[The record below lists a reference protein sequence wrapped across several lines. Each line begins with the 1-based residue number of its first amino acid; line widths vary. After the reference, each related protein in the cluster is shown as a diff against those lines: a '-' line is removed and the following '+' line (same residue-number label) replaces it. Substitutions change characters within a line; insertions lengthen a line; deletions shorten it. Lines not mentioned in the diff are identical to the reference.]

1 MFITKSS
8 QSIKIQSE
16 VSCPSTPRTKILFLL
31 RSSTTLSERAFACL
45 DEVADAMIISSAN
58 EEISVQP
65 LRGIIF
71 DRNGEILVN
80 NLPTFDLITK
90 PYFIDNPNDFLLK
103 LSSFIRIDREDK
115 ELFLT
120 QFKRAKALNKEL
132 TLKQSISEEE
142 RARFLVRSHMFENT
156 YVGKRYLRNYLYP
169 EIFSHSIG
177 YVGRPNE
184 EETDMLY
191 ALQNLNKKINYTYT
205 NQLIIGKTGLEFIY
219 EDSLK
224 GEFGNN
230 LREVDAQGKTIDE
243 KISSDPEI
251 GKDLYTS
258 LDLKSH
264 QAAHKAFSNRK
275 GAVVAVD
282 IKDGSIVTL
291 FSSPTFSTNQLANG
305 ILKKDFDQLLSS
317 NEKPFFNRALK
328 GRYPPASAIKP
339 AIAIYGIEE
348 GLIDWN
354 FSIFD
359 EGFFTLPEDGRIY
372 RDWKEGG
379 HGNTN
384 LFKAITQ
391 SSNTYFFDLAYRS
404 DINQLNKHLLSL
416 GFGQKA
422 CIDCFEEDKVFVP
435 EPNWK
440 MNKHNFGWFKGDTV
454 NMGVGQGYL
463 VSTPI
468 QLAKY
473 AYIIANKG
481 KYNDLSL
488 KKNLVKDKKSINFSK
503 FSNDDWYKLH
513 ESMINVVEGNT
524 GTARRLKEKKSYIV
538 AAKTGTAEL
547 VSGDNREQY
556 METRLDN
563 SLRDHALIIAFGPMP
578 NPRYAVSVVV
588 ENGESGG
595 SVAGPVAISVLN
607 ALIQE

>member
-1 MFITKSS
+1 MDINETLREKSS
-8 QSIKIQSE
+8 FNKRLIFLYLIFGIMGVVFYYQIFNLQISNYSE
-16 VSCPSTPRTKILFLL
+16 YEIAAKNNKNI
-31 RSSTTLSERAFACL
+31 
-45 DEVADAMIISSAN
+45 
-58 EEISVQP
+58 EISVQP

-80 NLPTFDLITK
+80 NIPTFDLITK
-90 PYFIDNPNDFLLK
+90 PYFIDNPNDFLLA
-103 LSSFIRIDREDK
+103 LSSFLKITNEEK
-115 ELFLT
+115 ENFLEE
-120 QFKRAKALNKEL
+120 FDNAKALNKEL
-132 TLKQSISEEE
+132 TLMRSITDEEK
-142 RARFLVRSHMFENT
+142 AKFLVRSHSLKNA

-184 EETDMLY
+184 DELDKIYGSL
-191 ALQNLNKKINYTYT
+191 NLNNKINFSYT
-205 NQLIIGKTGLEFIY
+205 NQLLVGKTGLEVIY

-224 GEFGNN
+224 GEFGTNI
-230 LREVDAQGKTIDE
+230 REVDARGRTIDE
-243 KISSDPEI
+243 AISASPKT
-251 GKDLYTS
+251 GNNLYTS

-264 QAAHKAFSNRK
+264 QAANKALNGRK
-275 GAVVAVD
+275 GAIVAID

-291 FSSPTFSTNQLANG
+291 FSSPTFSANQLANG
-305 ILKKDFDQLLSS
+305 ILKRDFDQLLSS

-328 GRYPPASAIKP
+328 GRYPPASSIKP

-348 GLIDWN
+348 ELIDWD
-354 FSIFD
+354 FSLFD

-404 DINQLNKHLLSL
+404 DINKLNAHLVSL
-416 GFGQKA
+416 GFGDKA
-422 CIDCFEEDKVFVP
+422 CIDCFEEDRVFVP
-435 EPNWK
+435 NPSWK

-481 KYNDLSL
+481 KYSDLSL
-488 KKNLVKDKKSINFSK
+488 KKDLVKNEMNIQFNT

-513 ESMINVVEGNT
+513 ESMVNVIEGDT
-524 GTARRLKEKKSYIV
+524 GTARRLKETKSYVV

-547 VSGDNREQY
+547 VSADSKDQY
-556 METRLDN
+556 VETRLDD
-563 SLRDHALIIAFGPMP
+563 SLRDHALIIAFGPIP
-578 NPRYAVSVVV
+578 NPRYAISVVV

-607 ALIQE
+607 SLIQE

>member
-1 MFITKSS
+1 MIEINETYKE
-8 QSIKIQSE
+8 KISFNKRLIFLYVVFGILGIVFYYQIFNLQISNYSE
-16 VSCPSTPRTKILFLL
+16 YEIAAKNNK
-31 RSSTTLSERAFACL
+31 
-45 DEVADAMIISSAN
+45 N

-65 LRGIIF
+65 LRGIIY

-80 NLPTFDLITK
+80 NIPSFDLITK
-90 PYFIDNPNDFLLK
+90 PIFIDDSNDFLLK
-103 LSSFIRIDREDK
+103 LSSFLEIDEDEK
-115 ELFLT
+115 KVFLS
-120 QFKRAKALNKEL
+120 QFEKAKALNKEL
-132 TLKQSISEEE
+132 TLMQSISDED
-142 RARFLVRSHMFENT
+142 RAKFLVRSHMFENA

-184 EETDMLY
+184 DELDDIYELKG
-191 ALQNLNKKINYTYT
+191 LNQKINFTYT
-205 NQLIIGKTGLEFIY
+205 NQLIVGKTGLEFTY
-219 EDSLK
+219 EDILT
-224 GEFGNN
+224 GEFGKN
-230 LREVDAQGKTIDE
+230 LREVDARGRTLGE
-243 KISSDPEI
+243 EISTESKA
-251 GKDLYTS
+251 GNNLYTS
-258 LDLKSH
+258 LDLQSH
-264 QAAHKAFSNRK
+264 QAAHKALNNRK
-275 GAVVAVD
+275 GAVVAID

-291 FSSPTFSTNQLANG
+291 FSSPTFSTNQLVNG
-305 ILKKDFDQLLSS
+305 ILQKDLDKLLFSQ
-317 NEKPFFNRALK
+317 EKPFFNRALK
-328 GRYPPASAIKP
+328 GRYPPASSIKP
-339 AIAIYGIEE
+339 AIAMFGIDQ

-379 HGNTN
+379 HGDTN

-404 DINQLNKHLLSL
+404 DINQLNKHLLSI
-416 GFGQKA
+416 GFGDKT

-435 EPNWK
+435 EPSWK

-481 KYNDLSL
+481 NFYDLSL
-488 KKNLVKDKKSINFSK
+488 KKDLVKNEKKIEFNK
-503 FSNDDWYKLH
+503 FSNDDWFKLH
-513 ESMINVVEGNT
+513 ESMVNVIEGNT
-524 GTARRLKEKKSYIV
+524 GTARSLREKKDYIV

-556 METRLDN
+556 SETRLDD

-607 ALIQE
+607 SLIQE

>member
-1 MFITKSS
+1 MIEINETYKEKTSFNKRLIFLYVVFGILGIVFYYQIFNLQISNY
-8 QSIKIQSE
+8 SE
-16 VSCPSTPRTKILFLL
+16 YEIAAKNNK
-31 RSSTTLSERAFACL
+31 
-45 DEVADAMIISSAN
+45 N

-65 LRGIIF
+65 LRGIIY

-80 NLPTFDLITK
+80 NIPSFDLITK
-90 PYFIDNPNDFLLK
+90 PIFIDDSNDFLLK
-103 LSSFIRIDREDK
+103 LSSFLEIDEDEK
-115 ELFLT
+115 KVFLS
-120 QFKRAKALNKEL
+120 QFEKAKALNKEL
-132 TLKQSISEEE
+132 TLMQSISDED
-142 RARFLVRSHMFENT
+142 RAKFLVRSHMFENA

-177 YVGRPNE
+177 YIGRPNE
-184 EETDMLY
+184 DELDNMYELKG
-191 ALQNLNKKINYTYT
+191 LNQKINFTYT
-205 NQLIIGKTGLEFIY
+205 NQLIVGKTGLEFTY
-219 EDSLK
+219 EDILT
-224 GEFGNN
+224 GEFGKN
-230 LREVDAQGKTIDE
+230 LREVDARGRTLGE
-243 KISSDPEI
+243 EISIESKA
-251 GKDLYTS
+251 GNNLYTS
-258 LDLKSH
+258 LDLQSH
-264 QAAHKAFSNRK
+264 QAAHKAFNNRK
-275 GAVVAVD
+275 GAVVAID

-291 FSSPTFSTNQLANG
+291 FSSPTFSTNQLVNG
-305 ILKKDFDQLLSS
+305 ILQKDLDKLLFSQ
-317 NEKPFFNRALK
+317 EKPFFNRALK
-328 GRYPPASAIKP
+328 GRYPPASSIKP
-339 AIAIYGIEE
+339 AIAMFGIDQ

-379 HGNTN
+379 HGDTN

-404 DINQLNKHLLSL
+404 DINQLNKHLLSI
-416 GFGQKA
+416 GFGDKT

-435 EPNWK
+435 EPSWK

-481 KYNDLSL
+481 NFYDLSL
-488 KKNLVKDKKSINFSK
+488 KKDLVKNEKKIEFNK
-503 FSNDDWYKLH
+503 FSNDDWFKLH
-513 ESMINVVEGNT
+513 ESMVNVIEGNT
-524 GTARRLKEKKSYIV
+524 GTARSLREKKDYIV

-556 METRLDN
+556 SETRLDD

-607 ALIQE
+607 SLIQE

>member
-1 MFITKSS
+1 MDINETLREKSS
-8 QSIKIQSE
+8 FNKRFIFLYLIFGIMGVVFYYQIFNLQISNYSE
-16 VSCPSTPRTKILFLL
+16 YEIAAKNNKNI
-31 RSSTTLSERAFACL
+31 
-45 DEVADAMIISSAN
+45 
-58 EEISVQP
+58 EISVQP

-80 NLPTFDLITK
+80 NIPTFDLITK
-90 PYFIDNPNDFLLK
+90 PYFIDNPDDFLLA
-103 LSSFIRIDREDK
+103 LSSFLKITNEEK
-115 ELFLT
+115 KNFLEE
-120 QFKRAKALNKEL
+120 FDNAKALNKEL
-132 TLKQSISEEE
+132 TLMRSITDEEK
-142 RARFLVRSHMFENT
+142 AKFLVRSHSFKNA

-184 EETDMLY
+184 DELDKIYGSL
-191 ALQNLNKKINYTYT
+191 NLNNKINFSYT
-205 NQLIIGKTGLEFIY
+205 NQLLVGKTGLEVIY
-219 EDSLK
+219 EDTLK
-224 GEFGNN
+224 GEFGVNI
-230 LREVDAQGKTIDE
+230 REVDARGRTIDE
-243 KISSDPEI
+243 AISASPKT
-251 GKDLYTS
+251 GNNLYTS

-264 QAAHKAFSNRK
+264 QAANKALNGRK
-275 GAVVAVD
+275 GAIVAID

-291 FSSPTFSTNQLANG
+291 FSSPTFSANQLANG
-305 ILKKDFDQLLSS
+305 ILKRDFDQLLSS

-328 GRYPPASAIKP
+328 GRYPPASSIKP

-348 GLIDWN
+348 ELIDWD
-354 FSIFD
+354 FSLFD

-404 DINQLNKHLLSL
+404 DINKLNAHLLSL
-416 GFGQKA
+416 GFGEKA
-422 CIDCFEEDKVFVP
+422 CIDCFEEDRVFVP
-435 EPNWK
+435 NPSWK

-481 KYNDLSL
+481 KYSDLSL
-488 KKNLVKDKKSINFSK
+488 KKDLVKNEMNIQFNK

-513 ESMINVVEGNT
+513 ESMVNVIEGNT
-524 GTARRLKEKKSYIV
+524 GTARRLKETKSYVV

-547 VSGDNREQY
+547 VSADSKDQY
-556 METRLDN
+556 VETRLDD
-563 SLRDHALIIAFGPMP
+563 SLRDHALIIAFGPIP

-607 ALIQE
+607 SLIQE

>member
-1 MFITKSS
+1 MDINETLREKSS
-8 QSIKIQSE
+8 FNKRFIFLYLIFGIMGVVFYYQIFNLQISNYSE
-16 VSCPSTPRTKILFLL
+16 YEIAAKNNKNI
-31 RSSTTLSERAFACL
+31 
-45 DEVADAMIISSAN
+45 
-58 EEISVQP
+58 EISVQP

-80 NLPTFDLITK
+80 NIPTFDLITK
-90 PYFIDNPNDFLLK
+90 PYFIDNPDDFLLA
-103 LSSFIRIDREDK
+103 LSSFLKITNEEK
-115 ELFLT
+115 KNFLEE
-120 QFKRAKALNKEL
+120 FDNAKALNKEL
-132 TLKQSISEEE
+132 TLMRSITDEEK
-142 RARFLVRSHMFENT
+142 AKFLVRSHSFKNA

-184 EETDMLY
+184 DELDKIYGSL
-191 ALQNLNKKINYTYT
+191 NLNNKINFSYT
-205 NQLIIGKTGLEFIY
+205 NQLLVGKTGLEVIY
-219 EDSLK
+219 EDTLK
-224 GEFGNN
+224 GEFGTNI
-230 LREVDAQGKTIDE
+230 REVDARGRTIDE
-243 KISSDPEI
+243 AISASPKT
-251 GKDLYTS
+251 GNNLYTS

-264 QAAHKAFSNRK
+264 QAANKALNGRK
-275 GAVVAVD
+275 GAIVAID

-291 FSSPTFSTNQLANG
+291 FSSPTFSANQLANG
-305 ILKKDFDQLLSS
+305 ILKRDFDQLLSS

-328 GRYPPASAIKP
+328 GRYPPASSIKP

-348 GLIDWN
+348 ELIDWD
-354 FSIFD
+354 FSLFD

-404 DINQLNKHLLSL
+404 DINKLNAHLVSL
-416 GFGQKA
+416 GFGDKA
-422 CIDCFEEDKVFVP
+422 CIDCFEEDRVFVP
-435 EPNWK
+435 NPSWK

-481 KYNDLSL
+481 KYSDLSL
-488 KKNLVKDKKSINFSK
+488 KKDLVKNEMNIQFNK

-513 ESMINVVEGNT
+513 ESMVNVIEGNT
-524 GTARRLKEKKSYIV
+524 GTARRLKETKSYVV

-547 VSGDNREQY
+547 VSADSKDQY
-556 METRLDN
+556 VETRQDD

-607 ALIQE
+607 SLIQE

>member
-1 MFITKSS
+1 MDINETLREKSS
-8 QSIKIQSE
+8 FNKRFIFLYLIFGIMGVVFYYQIFNLQISNYSE
-16 VSCPSTPRTKILFLL
+16 YEIAAKNNKNI
-31 RSSTTLSERAFACL
+31 
-45 DEVADAMIISSAN
+45 
-58 EEISVQP
+58 EISVQP

-80 NLPTFDLITK
+80 NIPTFDLITK
-90 PYFIDNPNDFLLK
+90 PYFIDNPDDFLLA
-103 LSSFIRIDREDK
+103 LSSFLKITNEEK
-115 ELFLT
+115 KNFLEE
-120 QFKRAKALNKEL
+120 FDNAKALNKEL
-132 TLKQSISEEE
+132 TLMRSITDEEK
-142 RARFLVRSHMFENT
+142 AKFLVRSHSFKNA

-184 EETDMLY
+184 DELDKIYGSL
-191 ALQNLNKKINYTYT
+191 NLNNKINFSYT
-205 NQLIIGKTGLEFIY
+205 NQLLVGKTGLEVIY
-219 EDSLK
+219 EDTLK
-224 GEFGNN
+224 GEFGTII
-230 LREVDAQGKTIDE
+230 REVDARGRTIDE
-243 KISSDPEI
+243 AISASPKT
-251 GKDLYTS
+251 GNNLYTS

-264 QAAHKAFSNRK
+264 QAANKALNGRK
-275 GAVVAVD
+275 GAIVAID

-291 FSSPTFSTNQLANG
+291 FSSPTFSANQLANG
-305 ILKKDFDQLLSS
+305 ILKRDFDQLLSS

-328 GRYPPASAIKP
+328 GRYPPASSIKP

-348 GLIDWN
+348 ELIDWD
-354 FSIFD
+354 FSLFD

-404 DINQLNKHLLSL
+404 DINKLNAHLLSL
-416 GFGQKA
+416 GFGEKA
-422 CIDCFEEDKVFVP
+422 CIDCFEEDRVFVP
-435 EPNWK
+435 NPSWK

-481 KYNDLSL
+481 KYSDLSL
-488 KKNLVKDKKSINFSK
+488 KKDLVKNEMNIQFNK

-513 ESMINVVEGNT
+513 ESMVNVIEGNT
-524 GTARRLKEKKSYIV
+524 GTARRLKEKKSYVV

-547 VSGDNREQY
+547 VSADSKDQY
-556 METRLDN
+556 VETRLDD
-563 SLRDHALIIAFGPMP
+563 SLRDHALIIAFGPIP

-607 ALIQE
+607 SLIQE

>member
-1 MFITKSS
+1 MIEINETYKEKTSFNKRLIFLYVVFGILGIVFYYQIFNLQISNY
-8 QSIKIQSE
+8 SE
-16 VSCPSTPRTKILFLL
+16 YEIAAKNNK
-31 RSSTTLSERAFACL
+31 
-45 DEVADAMIISSAN
+45 N

-65 LRGIIF
+65 LRGIIY

-80 NLPTFDLITK
+80 NIPSFDLITK
-90 PYFIDNPNDFLLK
+90 PIFIDDSNDFLLK
-103 LSSFIRIDREDK
+103 LSSFLEIDEDEK
-115 ELFLT
+115 KVFLS
-120 QFKRAKALNKEL
+120 QFEKAKALNKEL
-132 TLKQSISEEE
+132 TLMQSISDED
-142 RARFLVRSHMFENT
+142 RAKFLVRSHMFENA

-184 EETDMLY
+184 DELDDIYELKG
-191 ALQNLNKKINYTYT
+191 LNQKINFTYT
-205 NQLIIGKTGLEFIY
+205 NQLIVGKTGLEFTY
-219 EDSLK
+219 EDILT
-224 GEFGNN
+224 GEFGKN
-230 LREVDAQGKTIDE
+230 LREVDARGRTLGE
-243 KISSDPEI
+243 EISIESKA
-251 GKDLYTS
+251 GNNLYTS
-258 LDLKSH
+258 LDLQSH
-264 QAAHKAFSNRK
+264 QAAHKALNNRK
-275 GAVVAVD
+275 GAVVAID

-291 FSSPTFSTNQLANG
+291 FSSPTFSTNQLVNG
-305 ILKKDFDQLLSS
+305 ILQKDLDKLLFSQ
-317 NEKPFFNRALK
+317 EKPFFNRALK
-328 GRYPPASAIKP
+328 GRYPPASSIKP
-339 AIAIYGIEE
+339 AIAMFGIDQ

-379 HGNTN
+379 HGDTN

-404 DINQLNKHLLSL
+404 DINQLNKHLLSI
-416 GFGQKA
+416 GFGDKT

-435 EPNWK
+435 EPSWK

-481 KYNDLSL
+481 NFYDLSL
-488 KKNLVKDKKSINFSK
+488 KKDLVKNEKKIEFNK
-503 FSNDDWYKLH
+503 FSNDDWFKLH
-513 ESMINVVEGNT
+513 ESMVNVIEGNT
-524 GTARRLKEKKSYIV
+524 GTARSLREKKDYIV

-556 METRLDN
+556 SETRLDD

-595 SVAGPVAISVLN
+595 SVAGPVAISELN
-607 ALIQE
+607 SLIQE

>member
-1 MFITKSS
+1 MDINETLREKSS
-8 QSIKIQSE
+8 FNKRFIFLYLIFGIMGVVFYYQIFNLQISNYSE
-16 VSCPSTPRTKILFLL
+16 YEIAAKNNKNI
-31 RSSTTLSERAFACL
+31 
-45 DEVADAMIISSAN
+45 
-58 EEISVQP
+58 EISVQP

-80 NLPTFDLITK
+80 NIPTFDLITK
-90 PYFIDNPNDFLLK
+90 PYFIDNPDDFLLA
-103 LSSFIRIDREDK
+103 LSSFLKITNEEK
-115 ELFLT
+115 KNFLEE
-120 QFKRAKALNKEL
+120 FDNAKALNKEL
-132 TLKQSISEEE
+132 TLMRSITDEEK
-142 RARFLVRSHMFENT
+142 AKFLVRSHSFKNA

-184 EETDMLY
+184 DELDKIYGSL
-191 ALQNLNKKINYTYT
+191 NLNNKINFSYT
-205 NQLIIGKTGLEFIY
+205 NQLLVGKTGLEVIY
-219 EDSLK
+219 EDTLK
-224 GEFGNN
+224 GEFGTNI
-230 LREVDAQGKTIDE
+230 REVDARGRTIDE
-243 KISSDPEI
+243 AISASPKT
-251 GKDLYTS
+251 GNNLYTS

-264 QAAHKAFSNRK
+264 QAANKALNGRK
-275 GAVVAVD
+275 GAIVAID

-291 FSSPTFSTNQLANG
+291 FSSPTFSANQLANG
-305 ILKKDFDQLLSS
+305 ILKRDFDQLLSS

-328 GRYPPASAIKP
+328 GRYPPASSIKP

-348 GLIDWN
+348 ELIDWD
-354 FSIFD
+354 FSLFD

-404 DINQLNKHLLSL
+404 DINKLNAHLVSL
-416 GFGQKA
+416 GFGEKA
-422 CIDCFEEDKVFVP
+422 CIDCFEEDRVFVP
-435 EPNWK
+435 NPSWK

-481 KYNDLSL
+481 KYSDLSL
-488 KKNLVKDKKSINFSK
+488 KKDLVKNEMNIQFNT

-513 ESMINVVEGNT
+513 ESMVNVIEGNT
-524 GTARRLKEKKSYIV
+524 GTARRLKEKKSYVV

-547 VSGDNREQY
+547 VSADSKDQY
-556 METRLDN
+556 VETRLDD

-607 ALIQE
+607 SLIQE

>member
-1 MFITKSS
+1 MGVVFYYQIFNLQISNY
-8 QSIKIQSE
+8 SE
-16 VSCPSTPRTKILFLL
+16 YEIAAKNNKNI
-31 RSSTTLSERAFACL
+31 
-45 DEVADAMIISSAN
+45 
-58 EEISVQP
+58 EISVQP

-80 NLPTFDLITK
+80 NIPTFDLITK
-90 PYFIDNPNDFLLK
+90 PYFIDNPDDFLLA
-103 LSSFIRIDREDK
+103 LSSFLKITNEEK
-115 ELFLT
+115 KNFLEE
-120 QFKRAKALNKEL
+120 FDNAKALNKEL
-132 TLKQSISEEE
+132 TLMRSITDEEK
-142 RARFLVRSHMFENT
+142 AKFLVRSHSFKNA

-184 EETDMLY
+184 DELDKIYGSL
-191 ALQNLNKKINYTYT
+191 NLNNKINFSYT
-205 NQLIIGKTGLEFIY
+205 NQLLVGKTGLEVIY
-219 EDSLK
+219 EDTLK
-224 GEFGNN
+224 GEFGTNI
-230 LREVDAQGKTIDE
+230 REVDARGRTIDE
-243 KISSDPEI
+243 AISAPPKT
-251 GKDLYTS
+251 GNNLYTS

-264 QAAHKAFSNRK
+264 QAANKALNGRK
-275 GAVVAVD
+275 GAIVAID

-291 FSSPTFSTNQLANG
+291 FSSPTFSANQLANG
-305 ILKKDFDQLLSS
+305 ILKRDFDQLLSS

-328 GRYPPASAIKP
+328 GRYPPASSIKP

-348 GLIDWN
+348 ELIDWD
-354 FSIFD
+354 FSLFD

-404 DINQLNKHLLSL
+404 DINKLNAHLVSL
-416 GFGQKA
+416 GFGDKA
-422 CIDCFEEDKVFVP
+422 CIDCFEEDRVFVP
-435 EPNWK
+435 NPSWK

-481 KYNDLSL
+481 KYSDLSL
-488 KKNLVKDKKSINFSK
+488 KKDLVKNEMNIQFNT

-513 ESMINVVEGNT
+513 ESMVNVIEGNT
-524 GTARRLKEKKSYIV
+524 GTARRLKETKSYVV

-547 VSGDNREQY
+547 VSADSKDQY
-556 METRLDN
+556 VETRLDD
-563 SLRDHALIIAFGPMP
+563 SLRDHALIIAFGPIP
-578 NPRYAVSVVV
+578 NPRYAISVVV

-607 ALIQE
+607 SLIQE

>member
-1 MFITKSS
+1 MIEINETYKE
-8 QSIKIQSE
+8 KISFNKRLIFLYVVFGILGIVFYYQIFNLQISNYSE
-16 VSCPSTPRTKILFLL
+16 YEIAAKNNK
-31 RSSTTLSERAFACL
+31 
-45 DEVADAMIISSAN
+45 N

-65 LRGIIF
+65 LRGIIY

-80 NLPTFDLITK
+80 NIPSFDLITK
-90 PYFIDNPNDFLLK
+90 PIFIDDSNDFLLK
-103 LSSFIRIDREDK
+103 LSSFLEIDEDEK
-115 ELFLT
+115 KVFLS
-120 QFKRAKALNKEL
+120 QFEKAKALNKEL
-132 TLKQSISEEE
+132 TLMQSISDED
-142 RARFLVRSHMFENT
+142 RAKFLVRSHMFENA

-184 EETDMLY
+184 DELDDIYELKG
-191 ALQNLNKKINYTYT
+191 LNQKINFTYT
-205 NQLIIGKTGLEFIY
+205 NQLIVGKTGLEFTY
-219 EDSLK
+219 EDILT
-224 GEFGNN
+224 GEFGKN
-230 LREVDAQGKTIDE
+230 LREVDARGRTLGE
-243 KISSDPEI
+243 EISTESKA
-251 GKDLYTS
+251 GNNLYTS
-258 LDLKSH
+258 LDLQSH
-264 QAAHKAFSNRK
+264 QAAHKAFNNRK
-275 GAVVAVD
+275 GAVVAID

-291 FSSPTFSTNQLANG
+291 FSSPTFSTNQLVNG
-305 ILKKDFDQLLSS
+305 ILQKDLDKLLFSQ
-317 NEKPFFNRALK
+317 EKPFFNRALK
-328 GRYPPASAIKP
+328 GRYPPASSIKP
-339 AIAIYGIEE
+339 AIAMFGIDQ

-379 HGNTN
+379 HGDTN

-404 DINQLNKHLLSL
+404 DINQLNKYLLSI
-416 GFGQKA
+416 GFGDKT
-422 CIDCFEEDKVFVP
+422 CVDCFEEDKVFVP
-435 EPNWK
+435 EPLWK

-481 KYNDLSL
+481 NFYDLSL
-488 KKNLVKDKKSINFSK
+488 KKDLVKNEKSIEFNK
-503 FSNDDWYKLH
+503 FSNDDWFKLH
-513 ESMINVVEGNT
+513 ESMVNVIEGNT
-524 GTARRLKEKKSYIV
+524 GTARSLREKKDYIV

-556 METRLDN
+556 SETRLDD

-607 ALIQE
+607 SLIQE

>member
-1 MFITKSS
+1 MIEINETYKEKTSFNKRLIFLYVVFGILGIVFYYQIFNLQISNY
-8 QSIKIQSE
+8 SE
-16 VSCPSTPRTKILFLL
+16 YEIAAKNNK
-31 RSSTTLSERAFACL
+31 
-45 DEVADAMIISSAN
+45 N

-65 LRGIIF
+65 LRGIIY

-80 NLPTFDLITK
+80 NIPSFDLITK
-90 PYFIDNPNDFLLK
+90 PIFIDDSNDFLLK
-103 LSSFIRIDREDK
+103 LSSFLEIDEDEK
-115 ELFLT
+115 KVFLS
-120 QFKRAKALNKEL
+120 QFEKAKALNKEL
-132 TLKQSISEEE
+132 TLMQSISDED
-142 RARFLVRSHMFENT
+142 RAKFLVRSHMFENA

-184 EETDMLY
+184 DELDDIYELKG
-191 ALQNLNKKINYTYT
+191 LNQKINFTYT
-205 NQLIIGKTGLEFIY
+205 NQLIVGKTGLEFTY
-219 EDSLK
+219 EDILT
-224 GEFGNN
+224 GEFGKN
-230 LREVDAQGKTIDE
+230 LSEVDARGRTLGE
-243 KISSDPEI
+243 EISVESKA
-251 GKDLYTS
+251 GNNLYTS
-258 LDLKSH
+258 LDLQSH
-264 QAAHKAFSNRK
+264 QAAHKALNNRK
-275 GAVVAVD
+275 GAVVAID

-291 FSSPTFSTNQLANG
+291 FSSPTFSTNQLVNG
-305 ILKKDFDQLLSS
+305 ILQKDLDKLLFSQ
-317 NEKPFFNRALK
+317 EKPFFNRALK
-328 GRYPPASAIKP
+328 GRYPPASSIKP
-339 AIAIYGIEE
+339 AIAMFGIDQ

-379 HGNTN
+379 HGDTN

-404 DINQLNKHLLSL
+404 DINQLNKHLLSI
-416 GFGQKA
+416 GFGDKT

-435 EPNWK
+435 EPSWK

-481 KYNDLSL
+481 NFYDLSL
-488 KKNLVKDKKSINFSK
+488 KKDLVKNEKKIEFNK
-503 FSNDDWYKLH
+503 FSNDDWFKLH
-513 ESMINVVEGNT
+513 ESMVNVIEGNT
-524 GTARRLKEKKSYIV
+524 GTARSLREKKDYIV

-556 METRLDN
+556 SETRLDD

-607 ALIQE
+607 SLIQE

>member
-1 MFITKSS
+1 MIEINETYKE
-8 QSIKIQSE
+8 KISFNKRLVFLYIAFGILGIVFYYQIFNLQISNYSE
-16 VSCPSTPRTKILFLL
+16 YDIAAKNNK
-31 RSSTTLSERAFACL
+31 
-45 DEVADAMIISSAN
+45 N

-65 LRGIIF
+65 LRGIIY
-71 DRNGEILVN
+71 DRNGQILVN
-80 NLPTFDLITK
+80 NIPTFDLITK
-90 PYFIDNPNDFLLK
+90 PLFIDDPDDFLLK
-103 LSSFIRIDREDK
+103 LSSFLEISK
-115 ELFLT
+115 EEKKVFLS
-120 QFKRAKALNKEL
+120 QFQRAKVLNKEL
-132 TLKQSISEEE
+132 TLMQSISDED
-142 RARFLVRSHMFENT
+142 RAKFLVRSHLFESA
-156 YVGKRYLRNYLYP
+156 YIGKRHLRNYLYP

-177 YVGRPNE
+177 YVGKPNE
-184 EETDMLY
+184 DELEKIYELES
-191 ALQNLNKKINYTYT
+191 LNQKINYSYT
-205 NQLIIGKTGLEFIY
+205 NQLIVGKTGLEFTYDDI
-219 EDSLK
+219 LM
-224 GEFGNN
+224 GQFGTN
-230 LREVDAQGKTIDE
+230 LREVDARGRTLGEETFLDSKVGNNLFT
-243 KISSDPEI
+243 
-251 GKDLYTS
+251 T

-264 QAAHKAFSNRK
+264 QAAHKALNNRK
-275 GAVVAVD
+275 GAVVAID

-291 FSSPTFSTNQLANG
+291 FSSPTFSTNQLVNG
-305 ILKKDFDQLLSS
+305 ILQKDFDELLLSE
-317 NEKPFFNRALK
+317 EKPFFNRALK
-328 GRYPPASAIKP
+328 GRYPPASSIKP
-339 AIAIYGIEE
+339 AIAMFGIEQ

-379 HGNTN
+379 HGDTN

-416 GFGQKA
+416 GFGDKA

-435 EPNWK
+435 EPSWK

-481 KYNDLSL
+481 RFFDLSL
-488 KKNLVKDKKSINFSK
+488 KKDLVKNENRIEFNE
-503 FSNDDWYKLH
+503 FSNDDWFKLH
-513 ESMINVVEGNT
+513 ESMVNVIEGNT
-524 GTARRLKEKKSYIV
+524 GTARRLRERKNYIV

-556 METRLDN
+556 SETRLDDN
-563 SLRDHALIIAFGPMP
+563 LRDHALIIAFGPMP
-578 NPRYAVSVVV
+578 NPRYAISVVV

-607 ALIQE
+607 SLIQE

>member
-1 MFITKSS
+1 MIEINETYKEKTSFNKRLIFLYVVFGILGIVFYYQIFNLQISNY
-8 QSIKIQSE
+8 SE
-16 VSCPSTPRTKILFLL
+16 YEIAAKNNK
-31 RSSTTLSERAFACL
+31 
-45 DEVADAMIISSAN
+45 N

-65 LRGIIF
+65 LRGIIY

-80 NLPTFDLITK
+80 NIPSFDLITK
-90 PYFIDNPNDFLLK
+90 PIFIDDSNDFLIK
-103 LSSFIRIDREDK
+103 LSSFLEIDEDEK
-115 ELFLT
+115 KVFLS
-120 QFKRAKALNKEL
+120 QFEKAKALNKEL
-132 TLKQSISEEE
+132 TLMQSISDED
-142 RARFLVRSHMFENT
+142 RAKFLVRSHMFENA

-184 EETDMLY
+184 DELDDIYELKG
-191 ALQNLNKKINYTYT
+191 LNQKINFTYT
-205 NQLIIGKTGLEFIY
+205 NQLIVGKTGLEFTY
-219 EDSLK
+219 EDILT
-224 GEFGNN
+224 GEFGKN
-230 LREVDAQGKTIDE
+230 LREVDARGRTLGE
-243 KISSDPEI
+243 EISAESKA
-251 GKDLYTS
+251 GNNLYTS
-258 LDLKSH
+258 LDLQSH
-264 QAAHKAFSNRK
+264 QAAHKALNNRK
-275 GAVVAVD
+275 GAVVAID

-291 FSSPTFSTNQLANG
+291 FSSPTFSTNQLVNG
-305 ILKKDFDQLLSS
+305 ILQKDLDKLLFSQ
-317 NEKPFFNRALK
+317 EKPFFNRALK
-328 GRYPPASAIKP
+328 GRYPPASSIKP
-339 AIAIYGIEE
+339 AIAMFGIDQ

-379 HGNTN
+379 HGDTN

-404 DINQLNKHLLSL
+404 DINQLNKHLLSI
-416 GFGQKA
+416 GFGDKT

-435 EPNWK
+435 EPSWK

-481 KYNDLSL
+481 NFYDLSL
-488 KKNLVKDKKSINFSK
+488 KKDLVKNEKKIEFNK
-503 FSNDDWYKLH
+503 FSNDDWFKLH
-513 ESMINVVEGNT
+513 ESMVNVIEGNT
-524 GTARRLKEKKSYIV
+524 GTARSLREKKDYIV

-556 METRLDN
+556 SETRLDD

-607 ALIQE
+607 SLIQE

>member
-1 MFITKSS
+1 MTDINETFKEKSS
-8 QSIKIQSE
+8 FNKRLIFLYSAFGILGAIFYSQIFNLQISNFSE
-16 VSCPSTPRTKILFLL
+16 YETAAENNKN
-31 RSSTTLSERAFACL
+31 ER
-45 DEVADAMIISSAN
+45 
-58 EEISVQP
+58 ISVQP

-80 NLPTFDLITK
+80 NIPTFDLITK
-90 PYFIDNPNDFLLK
+90 PHFIDDPSNFLMK
-103 LSSFIRIDREDK
+103 LSSFLNINEEDK
-115 ELFLT
+115 EIFLKH
-120 QFKRAKALNKEL
+120 FDNAKVLNKEL
-132 TLKQSISEEE
+132 TLKQSISDDE
-142 RARFLVRSHMFENT
+142 RAKFLVRSHMFDNA
-156 YVGKRYLRNYLYP
+156 YVGKRYLRNHLHP

-184 EETDMLY
+184 DELDKINDT
-191 ALQNLNKKINYTYT
+191 QSISKKINYAYT
-205 NQLIIGKTGLEFIY
+205 NQLIVGKTGLEFVY
-219 EDSLK
+219 EDVLK

-230 LREVDAQGKTIDE
+230 LREVDARGRTIDE
-243 KISSDPEI
+243 KVSLIPKE
-251 GKDLYTS
+251 GNNLYTS
-258 LDLKSH
+258 LDLESH
-264 QAAHKAFSNRK
+264 QAAHKALNNRK
-275 GAVVAVD
+275 GAVVAID
-282 IKDGSIVTL
+282 IRNGSIVTL
-291 FSSPTFSTNQLANG
+291 FSSPTFPTNRLANG
-305 ILKKDFDQLLSS
+305 ILKKDFDELLLSE
-317 NEKPFFNRALK
+317 EKPFFNRALR
-328 GRYPPASAIKP
+328 GRYPPASSIKP
-339 AIAIYGIEE
+339 AIAIYGLEE
-348 GLIDWN
+348 ELIDWN

-359 EGFFTLPEDGRIY
+359 EGFFTLPEDGRVY

-404 DINQLNKHLLSL
+404 DINRLNKHLSSL
-416 GFGQKA
+416 GFGNKA

-440 MNKHNFGWFKGDTV
+440 MNMHNFGWFKGDTV

-463 VSTPI
+463 LSTPI

-481 KYNDLSL
+481 KYKDLSL
-488 KKNLVKDKKSINFSK
+488 KKDLTKDEKIIEFDK

-556 METRLDN
+556 SETRLDD

-607 ALIQE
+607 SLIRE

>member
-1 MFITKSS
+1 MDINETLREKSS
-8 QSIKIQSE
+8 FNKRFIFLYLIFGIMGVVFYYQIFNLQISNYSE
-16 VSCPSTPRTKILFLL
+16 YEIAAKNNKNI
-31 RSSTTLSERAFACL
+31 
-45 DEVADAMIISSAN
+45 
-58 EEISVQP
+58 EISVQP

-80 NLPTFDLITK
+80 NIPTFDLITK
-90 PYFIDNPNDFLLK
+90 PYFIDNPDDFLLA
-103 LSSFIRIDREDK
+103 LSSFLKITNEEK
-115 ELFLT
+115 KNFLEE
-120 QFKRAKALNKEL
+120 FDNAKALNKEL
-132 TLKQSISEEE
+132 TLMRSITDEEK
-142 RARFLVRSHMFENT
+142 AKFLVRSHSFKNA

-184 EETDMLY
+184 DELDKIYGSL
-191 ALQNLNKKINYTYT
+191 NLNNKINFSYT
-205 NQLIIGKTGLEFIY
+205 NQLLVGKTGLEVIY
-219 EDSLK
+219 EDTLK
-224 GEFGNN
+224 GEFGVNI
-230 LREVDAQGKTIDE
+230 REVDARGRTIDE
-243 KISSDPEI
+243 AISASPKT
-251 GKDLYTS
+251 GNNLYTS

-264 QAAHKAFSNRK
+264 QAANKALNGRK
-275 GAVVAVD
+275 GAIVAID

-291 FSSPTFSTNQLANG
+291 FSSPTFSANQLANG
-305 ILKKDFDQLLSS
+305 ILKRDFDQLLSS

-328 GRYPPASAIKP
+328 GRYPPASSIKP

-348 GLIDWN
+348 ELIDWD
-354 FSIFD
+354 FSLFD

-404 DINQLNKHLLSL
+404 DINKLNAHLLSL
-416 GFGQKA
+416 GFGEKA
-422 CIDCFEEDKVFVP
+422 CIDCFEEDRVFVP
-435 EPNWK
+435 NPSWK

-481 KYNDLSL
+481 KYSDLSL
-488 KKNLVKDKKSINFSK
+488 KKDLVKNEMNIQFNK

-513 ESMINVVEGNT
+513 ESMVNVIEGNT
-524 GTARRLKEKKSYIV
+524 GTARRLKETKSYVV

-547 VSGDNREQY
+547 VSADSKDQY
-556 METRLDN
+556 VETRQDD
-563 SLRDHALIIAFGPMP
+563 SLRDHALIIAFGPIP

-607 ALIQE
+607 SLIQE

>member
-1 MFITKSS
+1 MIEINETYKEKTSFNKRLIFLYVVFGILGIVFYYQIFNLQISNY
-8 QSIKIQSE
+8 SE
-16 VSCPSTPRTKILFLL
+16 YEIAAKNNK
-31 RSSTTLSERAFACL
+31 
-45 DEVADAMIISSAN
+45 N

-65 LRGIIF
+65 LRGIIY

-80 NLPTFDLITK
+80 NIPSFDLITK
-90 PYFIDNPNDFLLK
+90 PIFIDDSNDFLLK
-103 LSSFIRIDREDK
+103 LSSFLEIDEDEK
-115 ELFLT
+115 KVFLS
-120 QFKRAKALNKEL
+120 QFEKAKALNKEL
-132 TLKQSISEEE
+132 TLMQSISDED
-142 RARFLVRSHMFENT
+142 RAKFLVRSHMFENA

-177 YVGRPNE
+177 YIGRPNE
-184 EETDMLY
+184 DELDNMYELKG
-191 ALQNLNKKINYTYT
+191 LNQKINFTYT
-205 NQLIIGKTGLEFIY
+205 NQLIVGKTGLEFTY
-219 EDSLK
+219 EDILT
-224 GEFGNN
+224 GEFGKN
-230 LREVDAQGKTIDE
+230 LREVDARGRTLGE
-243 KISSDPEI
+243 EISIESKA
-251 GKDLYTS
+251 GNNLYTS
-258 LDLKSH
+258 LDLQSH
-264 QAAHKAFSNRK
+264 QAAHKALNNRK
-275 GAVVAVD
+275 GAVVAID

-291 FSSPTFSTNQLANG
+291 FSSPTFSTNELVNG
-305 ILKKDFDQLLSS
+305 ILQKDLDKLLFSQ
-317 NEKPFFNRALK
+317 EKPFFNRALK
-328 GRYPPASAIKP
+328 GRYPPASSIKP
-339 AIAIYGIEE
+339 AIAMFGIDQ

-379 HGNTN
+379 HGDTN

-404 DINQLNKHLLSL
+404 DINQLNKHLLSI
-416 GFGQKA
+416 GFGDKT

-435 EPNWK
+435 EPSWK

-481 KYNDLSL
+481 NFYDLSL
-488 KKNLVKDKKSINFSK
+488 KKDLVKNEKKIEFNK
-503 FSNDDWYKLH
+503 FSNDDWFKLH
-513 ESMINVVEGNT
+513 ESMVNVIEGNT
-524 GTARRLKEKKSYIV
+524 GTARSLREKKDYIV

-556 METRLDN
+556 SETRLDD

-607 ALIQE
+607 SLIQE

>member
-1 MFITKSS
+1 MIEINETYKE
-8 QSIKIQSE
+8 KISFNKRLIFLYVVFGILGIVFYYQIFNLQISNYSE
-16 VSCPSTPRTKILFLL
+16 YEIAAKNNK
-31 RSSTTLSERAFACL
+31 
-45 DEVADAMIISSAN
+45 N

-65 LRGIIF
+65 LRGIIY

-80 NLPTFDLITK
+80 NIPSFDLITK
-90 PYFIDNPNDFLLK
+90 PIFIDDSNDFLLK
-103 LSSFIRIDREDK
+103 LSSFLEIDEDEK
-115 ELFLT
+115 KVFLS
-120 QFKRAKALNKEL
+120 QFEKAKALNKEL
-132 TLKQSISEEE
+132 TLMQSISDED
-142 RARFLVRSHMFENT
+142 RAKFLVRSHMFENA

-184 EETDMLY
+184 DELDDIYELKG
-191 ALQNLNKKINYTYT
+191 LNQKINFTYT
-205 NQLIIGKTGLEFIY
+205 NQLIVGKTGLEFTY
-219 EDSLK
+219 EDILT
-224 GEFGNN
+224 GEFGKN
-230 LREVDAQGKTIDE
+230 LREVDARGRTLGE
-243 KISSDPEI
+243 EISIESKA
-251 GKDLYTS
+251 GNNLYTS
-258 LDLKSH
+258 LDLQSH
-264 QAAHKAFSNRK
+264 QAAHKALNNRK
-275 GAVVAVD
+275 GAVVAID

-291 FSSPTFSTNQLANG
+291 FSSPTFSTNQLVNG
-305 ILKKDFDQLLSS
+305 ILQKDLDKLLFSQ
-317 NEKPFFNRALK
+317 EKPFFNRALK
-328 GRYPPASAIKP
+328 GRYPPASSIKP
-339 AIAIYGIEE
+339 AIAMFGIDQ

-379 HGNTN
+379 HGDTN

-404 DINQLNKHLLSL
+404 DINQLNKHLLSI
-416 GFGQKA
+416 GFGDKT
-422 CIDCFEEDKVFVP
+422 CVDCFEEDKVFVP
-435 EPNWK
+435 EPSWK

-481 KYNDLSL
+481 NFYDLSL
-488 KKNLVKDKKSINFSK
+488 KKDLVKNEKKIEFNK
-503 FSNDDWYKLH
+503 FSNDDWFKLH
-513 ESMINVVEGNT
+513 ESMVNVIEGNT
-524 GTARRLKEKKSYIV
+524 GTARSLREKKDYIV

-556 METRLDN
+556 SETRLDD

-607 ALIQE
+607 SLIQE

>member
-1 MFITKSS
+1 MDINETLREKSS
-8 QSIKIQSE
+8 FNKRFIFLYLIFGIMGVVFYYQIFNLQISNYSE
-16 VSCPSTPRTKILFLL
+16 YEIAAKNNKNI
-31 RSSTTLSERAFACL
+31 
-45 DEVADAMIISSAN
+45 
-58 EEISVQP
+58 EISVQP

-80 NLPTFDLITK
+80 NIPTFDLITK
-90 PYFIDNPNDFLLK
+90 PYFIDNPDDFLLA
-103 LSSFIRIDREDK
+103 LSSFLKITNEEK
-115 ELFLT
+115 KNFLEE
-120 QFKRAKALNKEL
+120 FNNAKALNKEL
-132 TLKQSISEEE
+132 TLMRSITDEEK
-142 RARFLVRSHMFENT
+142 AKFLVRSHSFKNA

-184 EETDMLY
+184 DELDKIYGSL
-191 ALQNLNKKINYTYT
+191 NLNNKINFSYT
-205 NQLIIGKTGLEFIY
+205 NQLLVGKTGLEVIY
-219 EDSLK
+219 EDTLK
-224 GEFGNN
+224 GEFGTNI
-230 LREVDAQGKTIDE
+230 REVDARGRTIDE
-243 KISSDPEI
+243 AISASPKT
-251 GKDLYTS
+251 GNNLYTS

-264 QAAHKAFSNRK
+264 QAANKALNGRK
-275 GAVVAVD
+275 GAIVAID

-291 FSSPTFSTNQLANG
+291 FSSPTFSANQLANG
-305 ILKKDFDQLLSS
+305 ILKRDFDQLLSS

-328 GRYPPASAIKP
+328 GRYPPASSIKP

-348 GLIDWN
+348 ELIDWD
-354 FSIFD
+354 FSLFD

-404 DINQLNKHLLSL
+404 DINKLNAHLVSL
-416 GFGQKA
+416 GFGEKA
-422 CIDCFEEDKVFVP
+422 CIDCFEEDRVFVP
-435 EPNWK
+435 NPSWK

-481 KYNDLSL
+481 KYSDLSL
-488 KKNLVKDKKSINFSK
+488 KKDLVKNEMNIQFNK

-513 ESMINVVEGNT
+513 ESMVNVIEGNT
-524 GTARRLKEKKSYIV
+524 GTARRLKETKSYVV

-547 VSGDNREQY
+547 VSADSKDQY
-556 METRLDN
+556 VETRLDD

-607 ALIQE
+607 SLIQE

>member
-1 MFITKSS
+1 MIEINETYKEKTSFNKRLIFLYVVFGILGIVFYYQIFNLQISNY
-8 QSIKIQSE
+8 SE
-16 VSCPSTPRTKILFLL
+16 YEIAAKNNK
-31 RSSTTLSERAFACL
+31 
-45 DEVADAMIISSAN
+45 N

-65 LRGIIF
+65 LRGIIY

-80 NLPTFDLITK
+80 NIPSFDLITK
-90 PYFIDNPNDFLLK
+90 PIFIDDSNDFLLK
-103 LSSFIRIDREDK
+103 LSSFLEIDEDEK
-115 ELFLT
+115 KVFLS
-120 QFKRAKALNKEL
+120 QFEKAKALNKEL
-132 TLKQSISEEE
+132 TLMQSISDED
-142 RARFLVRSHMFENT
+142 RAKFLVRSHMFENA

-184 EETDMLY
+184 DELDDIYELKG
-191 ALQNLNKKINYTYT
+191 LNQKINFTYT
-205 NQLIIGKTGLEFIY
+205 NQLIVGKTGLEFTY
-219 EDSLK
+219 EDILT
-224 GEFGNN
+224 GEFGKN
-230 LREVDAQGKTIDE
+230 LREVDARGRTLGE
-243 KISSDPEI
+243 EISIESKA
-251 GKDLYTS
+251 GNNLYTS
-258 LDLKSH
+258 LDLQSH
-264 QAAHKAFSNRK
+264 QAAHKAFNNRK
-275 GAVVAVD
+275 GAVVAID

-291 FSSPTFSTNQLANG
+291 FSSPTFSTNQLVNG
-305 ILKKDFDQLLSS
+305 ILQKDLDKLLFSQ
-317 NEKPFFNRALK
+317 EKPFFNRALK
-328 GRYPPASAIKP
+328 GRYPPASSIKP
-339 AIAIYGIEE
+339 AIAMFGIDQ

-379 HGNTN
+379 HGDTN

-404 DINQLNKHLLSL
+404 DINQLNKHLLSI
-416 GFGQKA
+416 GFGDKT
-422 CIDCFEEDKVFVP
+422 CVDCFEEDKVFVP
-435 EPNWK
+435 EPSWK

-481 KYNDLSL
+481 NFYDLSL
-488 KKNLVKDKKSINFSK
+488 KKDLVKNEKSIEFNK
-503 FSNDDWYKLH
+503 FSNDDWFKLH
-513 ESMINVVEGNT
+513 ESMVNVIEGNT
-524 GTARRLKEKKSYIV
+524 GTARSLREKKDYIV

-556 METRLDN
+556 SETRLDD

-607 ALIQE
+607 SLIQE

>member
-1 MFITKSS
+1 MIEINETYKE
-8 QSIKIQSE
+8 KISFNKRLIFLYVVFGILGIVFYYQIFNLQISNYSE
-16 VSCPSTPRTKILFLL
+16 YEIAAKNNK
-31 RSSTTLSERAFACL
+31 
-45 DEVADAMIISSAN
+45 N

-65 LRGIIF
+65 LRGIIY

-80 NLPTFDLITK
+80 NIPSFDLITK
-90 PYFIDNPNDFLLK
+90 PIFIDDSNDFLLK
-103 LSSFIRIDREDK
+103 LSSFLEIDEDEK
-115 ELFLT
+115 KVFLS
-120 QFKRAKALNKEL
+120 QFEKAKALNKEL
-132 TLKQSISEEE
+132 TLMQSISDED
-142 RARFLVRSHMFENT
+142 RAKFLVRSHMFENA

-184 EETDMLY
+184 DELDDIYELKG
-191 ALQNLNKKINYTYT
+191 LNQKINFTYT
-205 NQLIIGKTGLEFIY
+205 NQLIVGKTGLEFTY
-219 EDSLK
+219 EDILT
-224 GEFGNN
+224 GEFGKN
-230 LREVDAQGKTIDE
+230 LREVDARGRTLGE
-243 KISSDPEI
+243 EISIESKA
-251 GKDLYTS
+251 GNNLYTS
-258 LDLKSH
+258 LDLQSH
-264 QAAHKAFSNRK
+264 QAAHKALNNRK
-275 GAVVAVD
+275 GAVVAID

-291 FSSPTFSTNQLANG
+291 FSSPTFSTNQLVNG
-305 ILKKDFDQLLSS
+305 ILQKDLDKLLFSQ
-317 NEKPFFNRALK
+317 EKPFFNRALK
-328 GRYPPASAIKP
+328 GRYPPASSIKP
-339 AIAIYGIEE
+339 AIAMFGIDQ

-379 HGNTN
+379 HGDTN

-404 DINQLNKHLLSL
+404 DINQLNKHLLSI
-416 GFGQKA
+416 GFGDKT
-422 CIDCFEEDKVFVP
+422 CVDCFEEDKVFVP
-435 EPNWK
+435 EPSWK

-481 KYNDLSL
+481 NFYDLSL
-488 KKNLVKDKKSINFSK
+488 KKDLVKNEKSIEFNK
-503 FSNDDWYKLH
+503 FSNDDWFKLH
-513 ESMINVVEGNT
+513 ESMVNVIEGNT
-524 GTARRLKEKKSYIV
+524 GTARSLREKKDYIV

-556 METRLDN
+556 SETRLDD

-607 ALIQE
+607 SLIQE

>member
-1 MFITKSS
+1 MDINETLREKSS
-8 QSIKIQSE
+8 FNKRFIFLYLIFGIMGVVFYYQIFNLQISNYSE
-16 VSCPSTPRTKILFLL
+16 YEIAAKNNKNI
-31 RSSTTLSERAFACL
+31 
-45 DEVADAMIISSAN
+45 
-58 EEISVQP
+58 EISVQP

-80 NLPTFDLITK
+80 NIPTFDLITK
-90 PYFIDNPNDFLLK
+90 PYFIDNPNDFLLA
-103 LSSFIRIDREDK
+103 LSSFLKITNEEKKI
-115 ELFLT
+115 FLEE
-120 QFKRAKALNKEL
+120 FDNAKALNKEL
-132 TLKQSISEEE
+132 TLMRSITDEEK
-142 RARFLVRSHMFENT
+142 AKFLVRSHSFKNV

-184 EETDMLY
+184 DELDKIYGSL
-191 ALQNLNKKINYTYT
+191 NLNNKINFSYT
-205 NQLIIGKTGLEFIY
+205 NQLLVGKTGLEVIY
-219 EDSLK
+219 EDTLK
-224 GEFGNN
+224 GEFGTNI
-230 LREVDAQGKTIDE
+230 REVDARGRTIDE
-243 KISSDPEI
+243 AISASPKT
-251 GKDLYTS
+251 GNNLYTS

-264 QAAHKAFSNRK
+264 QAANKALNGRK
-275 GAVVAVD
+275 GAIVAID

-291 FSSPTFSTNQLANG
+291 FSSPTFSANQLANG
-305 ILKKDFDQLLSS
+305 ILKRDFDQLLSS

-328 GRYPPASAIKP
+328 GRYPPASSIKP

-348 GLIDWN
+348 ELIDWD
-354 FSIFD
+354 FSLFD

-404 DINQLNKHLLSL
+404 DINKLNAHLVSL
-416 GFGQKA
+416 GFGDKA
-422 CIDCFEEDKVFVP
+422 CIDCFEEDRVFVP
-435 EPNWK
+435 NPSWK

-481 KYNDLSL
+481 KYSDLSL
-488 KKNLVKDKKSINFSK
+488 KKDLVKNEMNIQFNK
-503 FSNDDWYKLH
+503 FSDDDWYKLH
-513 ESMINVVEGNT
+513 ESMVNVIEGNT
-524 GTARRLKEKKSYIV
+524 GTARRLKEKKSYVV

-547 VSGDNREQY
+547 VSADSKDEY
-556 METRLDN
+556 VETRLDD
-563 SLRDHALIIAFGPMP
+563 SLRDHALIIAFGPIP

-607 ALIQE
+607 SLIQE

>member
-1 MFITKSS
+1 MIEINETYKEKTSFNKRLIFLYVVFGILGIVFYYQIFNLQISNY
-8 QSIKIQSE
+8 SE
-16 VSCPSTPRTKILFLL
+16 YEIAAKNNK
-31 RSSTTLSERAFACL
+31 
-45 DEVADAMIISSAN
+45 N

-65 LRGIIF
+65 LRGIIY

-80 NLPTFDLITK
+80 NIPSFDLITK
-90 PYFIDNPNDFLLK
+90 PIFIDDSNDFLLK
-103 LSSFIRIDREDK
+103 LSSFLEIDEDEK
-115 ELFLT
+115 KVFLS
-120 QFKRAKALNKEL
+120 QFEKAKALNKEL
-132 TLKQSISEEE
+132 TLMQSISDED
-142 RARFLVRSHMFENT
+142 RAKFLVRSHMFENA

-184 EETDMLY
+184 DELDDIYELKG
-191 ALQNLNKKINYTYT
+191 LNQKINFTYT
-205 NQLIIGKTGLEFIY
+205 NQLIVGKTGLEFTY
-219 EDSLK
+219 EDILT
-224 GEFGNN
+224 GEFGKN
-230 LREVDAQGKTIDE
+230 LREVDARGRTLGE
-243 KISSDPEI
+243 EISVESKA
-251 GKDLYTS
+251 GNNLYTS
-258 LDLKSH
+258 LDLQSH
-264 QAAHKAFSNRK
+264 QAAHKALNNRK
-275 GAVVAVD
+275 GAVVAID

-291 FSSPTFSTNQLANG
+291 FSSPTFSTNQLVNG
-305 ILKKDFDQLLSS
+305 ILQKDLDKLLFSQ
-317 NEKPFFNRALK
+317 EKPFFNRALK
-328 GRYPPASAIKP
+328 GRYPPASSIKP
-339 AIAIYGIEE
+339 AIAMFGIDQ

-379 HGNTN
+379 HGDTN

-404 DINQLNKHLLSL
+404 DINQLNKHLLSI
-416 GFGQKA
+416 GFGDKT

-435 EPNWK
+435 EPSWK

-481 KYNDLSL
+481 NFYDLSL
-488 KKNLVKDKKSINFSK
+488 KKDLVKNEKKIEFNK
-503 FSNDDWYKLH
+503 FSNDDWFKLH
-513 ESMINVVEGNT
+513 ESMVNVIEGNT
-524 GTARRLKEKKSYIV
+524 GTARSLREKKDYIV

-556 METRLDN
+556 SETRLDD

-607 ALIQE
+607 SLIQE

>member
-1 MFITKSS
+1 MDINETLREKSS
-8 QSIKIQSE
+8 FNKRFIFLYLIFGIMGVVFYYQIFNLQISNYSE
-16 VSCPSTPRTKILFLL
+16 YEIAAKNNKNI
-31 RSSTTLSERAFACL
+31 
-45 DEVADAMIISSAN
+45 
-58 EEISVQP
+58 EISVQP

-80 NLPTFDLITK
+80 NIPTFDLITK
-90 PYFIDNPNDFLLK
+90 PYFIDNPDDFLLA
-103 LSSFIRIDREDK
+103 LSSFLKITNEEK
-115 ELFLT
+115 KNFLEE
-120 QFKRAKALNKEL
+120 FDNAKALNKEL
-132 TLKQSISEEE
+132 TLMRSITDEEK
-142 RARFLVRSHMFENT
+142 AKFLVRSHSFKNA

-184 EETDMLY
+184 DELDKIYGSL
-191 ALQNLNKKINYTYT
+191 NLNNKINFSYT
-205 NQLIIGKTGLEFIY
+205 NQLLVGKTGLEVIY
-219 EDSLK
+219 EDTLK
-224 GEFGNN
+224 GEFGTNI
-230 LREVDAQGKTIDE
+230 REVDARGRTIDE
-243 KISSDPEI
+243 AISASPKT
-251 GKDLYTS
+251 GNNLYTS

-264 QAAHKAFSNRK
+264 QAANKALNGRK
-275 GAVVAVD
+275 GAIVAID

-291 FSSPTFSTNQLANG
+291 FSSPTFSANQLANG
-305 ILKKDFDQLLSS
+305 ILKRDFDQLLSS

-328 GRYPPASAIKP
+328 GRYPPASSIKP

-348 GLIDWN
+348 ELIDWD
-354 FSIFD
+354 FSLFD

-404 DINQLNKHLLSL
+404 DINKLNAHLVSL
-416 GFGQKA
+416 GFGDKA
-422 CIDCFEEDKVFVP
+422 CIDCFEEDRVFVP
-435 EPNWK
+435 NPSWK

-481 KYNDLSL
+481 KYSDLSL
-488 KKNLVKDKKSINFSK
+488 KKDLVKNEMNIQLNK

-513 ESMINVVEGNT
+513 ESMVNVIEGNT
-524 GTARRLKEKKSYIV
+524 GTARRLKETKSYVV

-547 VSGDNREQY
+547 VSADSKDQY
-556 METRLDN
+556 VETRLDD

-607 ALIQE
+607 SLIQE

>member
-1 MFITKSS
+1 MDINETLREKSS
-8 QSIKIQSE
+8 FNKRFIFLYLIFGIMGVVFYYQIFNLQISNYSE
-16 VSCPSTPRTKILFLL
+16 YEIAAKNNKNI
-31 RSSTTLSERAFACL
+31 
-45 DEVADAMIISSAN
+45 
-58 EEISVQP
+58 EISVQP

-80 NLPTFDLITK
+80 NIPTFDLITK
-90 PYFIDNPNDFLLK
+90 PYFIDNPDDFLLA
-103 LSSFIRIDREDK
+103 LSSFLKITNEEK
-115 ELFLT
+115 KNFLEE
-120 QFKRAKALNKEL
+120 FDNAKALNKEL
-132 TLKQSISEEE
+132 TLMRSITDEEK
-142 RARFLVRSHMFENT
+142 AKFLVRSHSFKNA

-184 EETDMLY
+184 DELDKIYGSL
-191 ALQNLNKKINYTYT
+191 NLNNKINFSYT
-205 NQLIIGKTGLEFIY
+205 NQLLVGKTGLEVIY
-219 EDSLK
+219 EDTLK
-224 GEFGNN
+224 GEFGVNI
-230 LREVDAQGKTIDE
+230 REVDARGRTIDE
-243 KISSDPEI
+243 AISASPKT
-251 GKDLYTS
+251 GNNLYTS

-264 QAAHKAFSNRK
+264 QAANKALNGRK
-275 GAVVAVD
+275 GAIVAID

-291 FSSPTFSTNQLANG
+291 FSSPTFSANQLANG
-305 ILKKDFDQLLSS
+305 ILKRDFDQLLSS

-328 GRYPPASAIKP
+328 GRYPPASSIKP

-348 GLIDWN
+348 ELIDWD
-354 FSIFD
+354 FSLFD

-404 DINQLNKHLLSL
+404 DINKLNAHLLSL
-416 GFGQKA
+416 GFGEKA
-422 CIDCFEEDKVFVP
+422 CIDCFEEDRVFVP
-435 EPNWK
+435 NPSWK

-481 KYNDLSL
+481 KYSDLSL
-488 KKNLVKDKKSINFSK
+488 KKDLVKNEMNIQFNK

-513 ESMINVVEGNT
+513 ESMVNVIEGNT
-524 GTARRLKEKKSYIV
+524 GTARRLKETKSYVV

-547 VSGDNREQY
+547 VSADSKDQY
-556 METRLDN
+556 VETRLDD

-607 ALIQE
+607 SLIQE

>member
-1 MFITKSS
+1 MDINETLREKSS
-8 QSIKIQSE
+8 FNKRFIFLYLIFGIMGVVFYYQIFNLQISNYSE
-16 VSCPSTPRTKILFLL
+16 YEIAAKNNKNI
-31 RSSTTLSERAFACL
+31 
-45 DEVADAMIISSAN
+45 
-58 EEISVQP
+58 EISVQP

-80 NLPTFDLITK
+80 NIPTFDLITK
-90 PYFIDNPNDFLLK
+90 PYFIDNPDDFLLA
-103 LSSFIRIDREDK
+103 LSSFLKITNEEK
-115 ELFLT
+115 KNFLEE
-120 QFKRAKALNKEL
+120 FDNAKALNKEL
-132 TLKQSISEEE
+132 TLMRSITDEEK
-142 RARFLVRSHMFENT
+142 AKFLVRSHSFKNA

-184 EETDMLY
+184 DELDKIYGSL
-191 ALQNLNKKINYTYT
+191 NLNNKINFTYT
-205 NQLIIGKTGLEFIY
+205 NQLLVGKTGLEVIY
-219 EDSLK
+219 EDTLK
-224 GEFGNN
+224 GEFGTNI
-230 LREVDAQGKTIDE
+230 REVDARGRTIDE
-243 KISSDPEI
+243 AISASPKT
-251 GKDLYTS
+251 GNNLYTS

-264 QAAHKAFSNRK
+264 QAANKALNGRK
-275 GAVVAVD
+275 GAIVAID

-291 FSSPTFSTNQLANG
+291 FSSPTFSANQLANG
-305 ILKKDFDQLLSS
+305 ILKRDFDQLLSS

-328 GRYPPASAIKP
+328 GRYPPASSIKP

-348 GLIDWN
+348 ELIDWD
-354 FSIFD
+354 FSLFD

-404 DINQLNKHLLSL
+404 DINKLNAHLVSL
-416 GFGQKA
+416 GFGDKA
-422 CIDCFEEDKVFVP
+422 CIDCFEEDRVFVP
-435 EPNWK
+435 NPSWK

-481 KYNDLSL
+481 KYSDLSL
-488 KKNLVKDKKSINFSK
+488 KKDLVKNEMNIQFNK

-513 ESMINVVEGNT
+513 ESMVNVIEGNT
-524 GTARRLKEKKSYIV
+524 GTARRLKETKSYVV

-547 VSGDNREQY
+547 VSADSKDQY
-556 METRLDN
+556 VETRLDD
-563 SLRDHALIIAFGPMP
+563 SLRDHALIIAFGPIP

-607 ALIQE
+607 SLIQE

>member
-1 MFITKSS
+1 MIEINETYKE
-8 QSIKIQSE
+8 KISFNKRLIFLYVVFGILGIVFYYQIFNLQISNYSE
-16 VSCPSTPRTKILFLL
+16 YEIAAKNNK
-31 RSSTTLSERAFACL
+31 
-45 DEVADAMIISSAN
+45 N

-65 LRGIIF
+65 LRGIIY

-80 NLPTFDLITK
+80 NIPSFDLITK
-90 PYFIDNPNDFLLK
+90 PIFIDDSNDFLLK
-103 LSSFIRIDREDK
+103 LSSFLEIDEDEK
-115 ELFLT
+115 KVFLS
-120 QFKRAKALNKEL
+120 QFEKAKALNKEL
-132 TLKQSISEEE
+132 TLMQSISDED
-142 RARFLVRSHMFENT
+142 RAKFLVRSHMFENA

-184 EETDMLY
+184 DELDDIYELKG
-191 ALQNLNKKINYTYT
+191 LNQKINFTYT
-205 NQLIIGKTGLEFIY
+205 NQLIVGKTGLEFTY
-219 EDSLK
+219 EDILT
-224 GEFGNN
+224 GEFGKN
-230 LREVDAQGKTIDE
+230 LREVDARGRTLGE
-243 KISSDPEI
+243 EISTESKA
-251 GKDLYTS
+251 GNNLYTS
-258 LDLKSH
+258 LDLQSH
-264 QAAHKAFSNRK
+264 QAAHKAFNNRK
-275 GAVVAVD
+275 GAVVAID

-291 FSSPTFSTNQLANG
+291 FSSPTFSTNQLVNG
-305 ILKKDFDQLLSS
+305 ILQKDLDKLLFSQ
-317 NEKPFFNRALK
+317 EKPFFNRALK
-328 GRYPPASAIKP
+328 GRYPPASSIKP
-339 AIAIYGIEE
+339 AIAMFGIDQ

-379 HGNTN
+379 HGDTN

-404 DINQLNKHLLSL
+404 DINQLNKHLLSI
-416 GFGQKA
+416 GFGDKT

-435 EPNWK
+435 EPSWK

-481 KYNDLSL
+481 NFYDLSL
-488 KKNLVKDKKSINFSK
+488 KKDLVKNEKSIEFNK
-503 FSNDDWYKLH
+503 FSNDDWFKLH
-513 ESMINVVEGNT
+513 ESMVNVIEGNT
-524 GTARRLKEKKSYIV
+524 GTARSLREKKDYIV

-556 METRLDN
+556 SETRLDD

-607 ALIQE
+607 SLIQE

>member
-1 MFITKSS
+1 MDINETLREKSS
-8 QSIKIQSE
+8 FNKRFIFLYLIFGIMGVVFYYQIFNLQISNYSE
-16 VSCPSTPRTKILFLL
+16 YEIAAKNNKNI
-31 RSSTTLSERAFACL
+31 
-45 DEVADAMIISSAN
+45 
-58 EEISVQP
+58 EISVQP

-80 NLPTFDLITK
+80 NIPTFDLITK
-90 PYFIDNPNDFLLK
+90 PYFIDNPDDFLLA
-103 LSSFIRIDREDK
+103 LSSFLKITNEEK
-115 ELFLT
+115 KNFLEE
-120 QFKRAKALNKEL
+120 FDNAKALNKEL
-132 TLKQSISEEE
+132 TLMRSITDEEK
-142 RARFLVRSHMFENT
+142 AKFLVRSHSFKNA

-184 EETDMLY
+184 DELDKIYGSL
-191 ALQNLNKKINYTYT
+191 NLNNKINFSYT
-205 NQLIIGKTGLEFIY
+205 NQLLVGKTGLEVIY
-219 EDSLK
+219 EDTLK
-224 GEFGNN
+224 GEFGTNI
-230 LREVDAQGKTIDE
+230 REVDARGRTIDE
-243 KISSDPEI
+243 AISASPKT
-251 GKDLYTS
+251 GNNLYTS

-264 QAAHKAFSNRK
+264 QAANKALNGRK
-275 GAVVAVD
+275 GAIVAID

-291 FSSPTFSTNQLANG
+291 FSSPTFSANQLANG
-305 ILKKDFDQLLSS
+305 ILKRDFDQLLSS

-328 GRYPPASAIKP
+328 GRYPPASSIKP

-348 GLIDWN
+348 ELIDWD
-354 FSIFD
+354 FSLFD

-404 DINQLNKHLLSL
+404 DINKLNAHLSSL
-416 GFGQKA
+416 GFGDKA
-422 CIDCFEEDKVFVP
+422 CIDCFEEDRVFVP
-435 EPNWK
+435 NPSWK

-481 KYNDLSL
+481 KYSDLSL
-488 KKNLVKDKKSINFSK
+488 KKDLVKNEMNIQFNK

-513 ESMINVVEGNT
+513 ESMVNVIEGNT
-524 GTARRLKEKKSYIV
+524 GTARRLKETKSYVV

-547 VSGDNREQY
+547 VSADSKDEY
-556 METRLDN
+556 VETRLDD
-563 SLRDHALIIAFGPMP
+563 SLRDHALIIAFGPIP

-607 ALIQE
+607 SLIQE

>member
-1 MFITKSS
+1 MIEINETYKEKTSFNKRLIFLYVVFGILGIVFYYQIFNLQISNY
-8 QSIKIQSE
+8 SE
-16 VSCPSTPRTKILFLL
+16 YEIAAKNNK
-31 RSSTTLSERAFACL
+31 
-45 DEVADAMIISSAN
+45 N

-65 LRGIIF
+65 LRGIIY

-80 NLPTFDLITK
+80 NIPSFDLITK
-90 PYFIDNPNDFLLK
+90 PIFIDDSNDFLIK
-103 LSSFIRIDREDK
+103 LSSFLEIDEDEK
-115 ELFLT
+115 KVFLS
-120 QFKRAKALNKEL
+120 QFEKAKALNKEL
-132 TLKQSISEEE
+132 TLMQSISDED
-142 RARFLVRSHMFENT
+142 RAKFLVRSHMFENA

-184 EETDMLY
+184 DELDDIYELKG
-191 ALQNLNKKINYTYT
+191 LNQKINFTYT
-205 NQLIIGKTGLEFIY
+205 NQLIVGKTGLEFTY
-219 EDSLK
+219 EDILT
-224 GEFGNN
+224 GEFGKN
-230 LREVDAQGKTIDE
+230 LREVDARGRTLGE
-243 KISSDPEI
+243 EISTESKA
-251 GKDLYTS
+251 GNNLYTS
-258 LDLKSH
+258 LDLQSH
-264 QAAHKAFSNRK
+264 QAAHKALNNRK
-275 GAVVAVD
+275 GAVVAID

-291 FSSPTFSTNQLANG
+291 FSSPTFSTNQLVNG
-305 ILKKDFDQLLSS
+305 ILQKDLDKLLFSQ
-317 NEKPFFNRALK
+317 EKPFFNRALK
-328 GRYPPASAIKP
+328 GRYPPASSIKP
-339 AIAIYGIEE
+339 AIAMFGIDQ

-379 HGNTN
+379 HGDTN

-404 DINQLNKHLLSL
+404 DINQLNKHLLSI
-416 GFGQKA
+416 GFGDKT

-435 EPNWK
+435 EPSWK

-481 KYNDLSL
+481 NFYDLSL
-488 KKNLVKDKKSINFSK
+488 KKDLVKNEKKIEFNK
-503 FSNDDWYKLH
+503 FSNDDWFKLH
-513 ESMINVVEGNT
+513 ESMVNVIEGNT
-524 GTARRLKEKKSYIV
+524 GTARSLREKKDYIV

-556 METRLDN
+556 SETRLDD

-607 ALIQE
+607 SLIQE

>member
-1 MFITKSS
+1 MDINETLREKSS
-8 QSIKIQSE
+8 FNKRFIFLYLIFGIMGVVFYYQIFNLQISNYSE
-16 VSCPSTPRTKILFLL
+16 YEIAAKNNKNI
-31 RSSTTLSERAFACL
+31 
-45 DEVADAMIISSAN
+45 
-58 EEISVQP
+58 EISVQP

-80 NLPTFDLITK
+80 NIPTFDLITK
-90 PYFIDNPNDFLLK
+90 PYFIDNPDDFLLA
-103 LSSFIRIDREDK
+103 LSSFLKITNEEK
-115 ELFLT
+115 KNFLEE
-120 QFKRAKALNKEL
+120 FDNAKALNKEL
-132 TLKQSISEEE
+132 TLMRSITDEEK
-142 RARFLVRSHMFENT
+142 AKFLVRSHSFKNA

-184 EETDMLY
+184 DELDKIYGSL
-191 ALQNLNKKINYTYT
+191 NLNNKINFSYT
-205 NQLIIGKTGLEFIY
+205 NQLLVGKTGLEVIY
-219 EDSLK
+219 EDTLK
-224 GEFGNN
+224 GEFGTNI
-230 LREVDAQGKTIDE
+230 REVDARGRTIDE
-243 KISSDPEI
+243 AISASPKT
-251 GKDLYTS
+251 GNNLYTS

-264 QAAHKAFSNRK
+264 QAANKALNGRK
-275 GAVVAVD
+275 GAIVAID

-291 FSSPTFSTNQLANG
+291 FSSPTFSANQLANG
-305 ILKKDFDQLLSS
+305 ILKRDFDQLLSS

-328 GRYPPASAIKP
+328 GRYPPASSIKP

-348 GLIDWN
+348 ELIDWD
-354 FSIFD
+354 FSLFD

-404 DINQLNKHLLSL
+404 DINKLNAHLSSL
-416 GFGQKA
+416 GFGDKA
-422 CIDCFEEDKVFVP
+422 CIDCFEEDRVFVP
-435 EPNWK
+435 NPSWK

-481 KYNDLSL
+481 KYSDLSL
-488 KKNLVKDKKSINFSK
+488 KKDLVKNEMNIQFNT

-513 ESMINVVEGNT
+513 ESMVNVIEGNT
-524 GTARRLKEKKSYIV
+524 GTARRLKETKSYVV

-547 VSGDNREQY
+547 VSADSKDQY
-556 METRLDN
+556 VETRLDD
-563 SLRDHALIIAFGPMP
+563 SLRDHALIIAFGPIP
-578 NPRYAVSVVV
+578 NPRYAISVVV

-607 ALIQE
+607 SLIQE

>member
-1 MFITKSS
+1 MIEINETYKE
-8 QSIKIQSE
+8 KISFNKRLVFLYIAFGILGIVFYYQIFNLQISNYSE
-16 VSCPSTPRTKILFLL
+16 YDIAAKNNK
-31 RSSTTLSERAFACL
+31 
-45 DEVADAMIISSAN
+45 N

-65 LRGIIF
+65 LRGIIY
-71 DRNGEILVN
+71 DRNGQILVN
-80 NLPTFDLITK
+80 NIPTFDLITK
-90 PYFIDNPNDFLLK
+90 PLFIDDPDDFLLK
-103 LSSFIRIDREDK
+103 LSSFLEISK
-115 ELFLT
+115 EEKKVFLS
-120 QFKRAKALNKEL
+120 QFQRAKVLNKEL
-132 TLKQSISEEE
+132 TLMQSISDED
-142 RARFLVRSHMFENT
+142 RAKFLVRSHLFESA
-156 YVGKRYLRNYLYP
+156 YIGKRHLRNYLYP

-177 YVGRPNE
+177 YVGKPNE
-184 EETDMLY
+184 DELEKIYELES
-191 ALQNLNKKINYTYT
+191 LNQKINYSYT
-205 NQLIIGKTGLEFIY
+205 NQLIVGKTGLEFTYDDI
-219 EDSLK
+219 LM
-224 GEFGNN
+224 GQFGTN
-230 LREVDAQGKTIDE
+230 LREVDARGRTLSE
-243 KISSDPEI
+243 EI
-251 GKDLYTS
+251 FLDSKVGNNLFTS

-264 QAAHKAFSNRK
+264 QAAHKALNNRK
-275 GAVVAVD
+275 GAVVAID

-291 FSSPTFSTNQLANG
+291 FSSPTFSTNQLVNG
-305 ILKKDFDQLLSS
+305 ILQKDFDELLLSE
-317 NEKPFFNRALK
+317 EKPFFNRALK
-328 GRYPPASAIKP
+328 GRYPPASSIKP
-339 AIAIYGIEE
+339 AIAMFGIEQ

-379 HGNTN
+379 HGDTN

-416 GFGQKA
+416 GFGDKA

-435 EPNWK
+435 EPSWK

-481 KYNDLSL
+481 RFFDLSL
-488 KKNLVKDKKSINFSK
+488 KNDLVKNENRIEFNE
-503 FSNDDWYKLH
+503 FSNDDWFKLH
-513 ESMINVVEGNT
+513 ESMVNVIEGNT
-524 GTARRLKEKKSYIV
+524 GTARRLRERKNYIV

-556 METRLDN
+556 SETRLDDN
-563 SLRDHALIIAFGPMP
+563 LRDHALIIAFGPMP

-607 ALIQE
+607 SLIQE

>member
-1 MFITKSS
+1 MDINETLREKSS
-8 QSIKIQSE
+8 FNKRFIFLYLIFGIMGVVFYYQIFNLQISNYSE
-16 VSCPSTPRTKILFLL
+16 YEIAAKNNKNI
-31 RSSTTLSERAFACL
+31 
-45 DEVADAMIISSAN
+45 
-58 EEISVQP
+58 EISVQP

-80 NLPTFDLITK
+80 NIPTFDLITK
-90 PYFIDNPNDFLLK
+90 PYFIDNPDDFLLA
-103 LSSFIRIDREDK
+103 LSSFLKITNEEK
-115 ELFLT
+115 KNFLEE
-120 QFKRAKALNKEL
+120 FDNAKALNKEL
-132 TLKQSISEEE
+132 TLMRSITDEEK
-142 RARFLVRSHMFENT
+142 AKFLVRSHSFKNA

-184 EETDMLY
+184 DELDKIYGSL
-191 ALQNLNKKINYTYT
+191 NLNNKINFSYT
-205 NQLIIGKTGLEFIY
+205 NQLLVGKTGLEVIY
-219 EDSLK
+219 EDTLK
-224 GEFGNN
+224 GEFGTNI
-230 LREVDAQGKTIDE
+230 REVDARGRTIDE
-243 KISSDPEI
+243 AISASPKT
-251 GKDLYTS
+251 GNNLYTS

-264 QAAHKAFSNRK
+264 QAANKALNGRK
-275 GAVVAVD
+275 GAIVAID

-291 FSSPTFSTNQLANG
+291 FSSPTFSANQLANG
-305 ILKKDFDQLLSS
+305 ILKRDFDQLLSS

-328 GRYPPASAIKP
+328 GRYPPASSIKP

-348 GLIDWN
+348 ELIDWD
-354 FSIFD
+354 FSLFD

-404 DINQLNKHLLSL
+404 DINKLNAHLLSL
-416 GFGQKA
+416 GFGEKA
-422 CIDCFEEDKVFVP
+422 CIDCFEEDRVFVP
-435 EPNWK
+435 NPSWK

-481 KYNDLSL
+481 KYSDLSL
-488 KKNLVKDKKSINFSK
+488 KKDLVKNEMNIQFNK

-513 ESMINVVEGNT
+513 ESMVNVIEGNT
-524 GTARRLKEKKSYIV
+524 GTARRLKETKSYVV

-547 VSGDNREQY
+547 VSADSKDQY
-556 METRLDN
+556 VETRLDD
-563 SLRDHALIIAFGPMP
+563 SLRDHALIIAFGPIP

-607 ALIQE
+607 SLIQE

>member
-1 MFITKSS
+1 MTEINETFKEKTSFNKRLILLYVVFGILGIVFYYQIFNLQISNY
-8 QSIKIQSE
+8 SE
-16 VSCPSTPRTKILFLL
+16 YEIAAKNNK
-31 RSSTTLSERAFACL
+31 
-45 DEVADAMIISSAN
+45 N

-65 LRGIIF
+65 LRGIIY

-80 NLPTFDLITK
+80 NIPSFDLITK
-90 PYFIDNPNDFLLK
+90 PIFIDDSNDFLLK
-103 LSSFIRIDREDK
+103 LSSFLEIDEDEK
-115 ELFLT
+115 KVFLS
-120 QFKRAKALNKEL
+120 QFEKAKALNKEL
-132 TLKQSISEEE
+132 TLMQSISDED
-142 RARFLVRSHMFENT
+142 RAKFLVRSHMFENV

-184 EETDMLY
+184 DELDDIYEFKG
-191 ALQNLNKKINYTYT
+191 LNKKINFTYT
-205 NQLIIGKTGLEFIY
+205 NQLIVGKTGLEFTY
-219 EDSLK
+219 EDILT
-224 GEFGNN
+224 GEFGKN
-230 LREVDAQGKTIDE
+230 LREVDARGRTLGE
-243 KISSDPEI
+243 EISIESKA
-251 GKDLYTS
+251 GNNLYTS
-258 LDLKSH
+258 LDLQSH
-264 QAAHKAFSNRK
+264 QAAHKALNNRK
-275 GAVVAVD
+275 GAVVAID

-291 FSSPTFSTNQLANG
+291 FSSPTFSTNQLVNG
-305 ILKKDFDQLLSS
+305 ILQKDLDKLLL
-317 NEKPFFNRALK
+317 NQEKPFFNRALK
-328 GRYPPASAIKP
+328 GRYPPASSIKP
-339 AIAIYGIEE
+339 AIAMFGIDQ

-379 HGNTN
+379 HGDTN

-404 DINQLNKHLLSL
+404 DINQLNKHLLSI
-416 GFGQKA
+416 GFGDKT

-435 EPNWK
+435 EPSWK

-481 KYNDLSL
+481 NFYDLSL
-488 KKNLVKDKKSINFSK
+488 KKDLVKNEKSIEFNK
-503 FSNDDWYKLH
+503 FSNDDWFKLH
-513 ESMINVVEGNT
+513 ESMVNVIEGNT
-524 GTARRLKEKKSYIV
+524 GTARSLREKKDYIV

-556 METRLDN
+556 SETRLDD

-607 ALIQE
+607 SLIQE

>member
-1 MFITKSS
+1 MDINETLREKSS
-8 QSIKIQSE
+8 FNKRFIFLYLIFGIMGVVFYYQIFNLQISNYSE
-16 VSCPSTPRTKILFLL
+16 YEIAAKNNKNI
-31 RSSTTLSERAFACL
+31 
-45 DEVADAMIISSAN
+45 
-58 EEISVQP
+58 EISVQP

-80 NLPTFDLITK
+80 NIPTFDLITK
-90 PYFIDNPNDFLLK
+90 PYFIDNPDDFLLA
-103 LSSFIRIDREDK
+103 LSSFLKITNEEK
-115 ELFLT
+115 KNFLEE
-120 QFKRAKALNKEL
+120 FDNAKALNKEL
-132 TLKQSISEEE
+132 TLMRSITDEEK
-142 RARFLVRSHMFENT
+142 AKFLVRSHSFKNA

-184 EETDMLY
+184 DELDKIYGSL
-191 ALQNLNKKINYTYT
+191 NLNNKINFSYT
-205 NQLIIGKTGLEFIY
+205 NQLLVGKTGLEVIY
-219 EDSLK
+219 EDTLK
-224 GEFGNN
+224 GEFGTNI
-230 LREVDAQGKTIDE
+230 REVDARGRTIDE
-243 KISSDPEI
+243 AIYAPPKT
-251 GKDLYTS
+251 GNNLYTS

-264 QAAHKAFSNRK
+264 QAANKALNGRK
-275 GAVVAVD
+275 GAIVAID

-291 FSSPTFSTNQLANG
+291 FSSPTFSANQLANG
-305 ILKKDFDQLLSS
+305 ILKRDFDQLLSS

-328 GRYPPASAIKP
+328 GRYPPASSIKP

-348 GLIDWN
+348 ELIDWD
-354 FSIFD
+354 FSLFD

-404 DINQLNKHLLSL
+404 DINKLNAHLVSL
-416 GFGQKA
+416 GFGDKA
-422 CIDCFEEDKVFVP
+422 CIDCFEEDRVFVP
-435 EPNWK
+435 NPSWK

-481 KYNDLSL
+481 KYSDLSL
-488 KKNLVKDKKSINFSK
+488 KKDLVKNEMNIQFNK

-513 ESMINVVEGNT
+513 ESMVNVIEGNT
-524 GTARRLKEKKSYIV
+524 GTARRLKETKSYVV

-547 VSGDNREQY
+547 VSADSKDQY
-556 METRLDN
+556 VETRLDD
-563 SLRDHALIIAFGPMP
+563 SLRDHALIIAFGPIP

-607 ALIQE
+607 SLIQE

>member
-1 MFITKSS
+1 MDINETLREKSS
-8 QSIKIQSE
+8 FNKRLIFLYLIFGIMGVVFYYQIFNLQISNYSE
-16 VSCPSTPRTKILFLL
+16 YEIAAKNNKNI
-31 RSSTTLSERAFACL
+31 
-45 DEVADAMIISSAN
+45 
-58 EEISVQP
+58 EISVQP

-80 NLPTFDLITK
+80 NIPTFDLITK
-90 PYFIDNPNDFLLK
+90 PYFIDNPDDFLLA
-103 LSSFIRIDREDK
+103 LSSFLKITNEEK
-115 ELFLT
+115 KNFLEE
-120 QFKRAKALNKEL
+120 FDNAKALNKEL
-132 TLKQSISEEE
+132 TLMRSITDEEK
-142 RARFLVRSHMFENT
+142 AKFLVRSHSFKNA

-184 EETDMLY
+184 DELDKIYGSL
-191 ALQNLNKKINYTYT
+191 NLNNKINFSYT
-205 NQLIIGKTGLEFIY
+205 NQLLVGKTGLEFIY
-219 EDSLK
+219 EDTLK
-224 GEFGNN
+224 GEFGTNV
-230 LREVDAQGKTIDE
+230 REVDAKGRTIDE
-243 KISSDPEI
+243 AISASPKT
-251 GKDLYTS
+251 GNNLYTS

-264 QAAHKAFSNRK
+264 QAANKALNGRK
-275 GAVVAVD
+275 GAIVAID

-291 FSSPTFSTNQLANG
+291 FSSPTFSANQLANG
-305 ILKKDFDQLLSS
+305 ILKRDFDQLLSS

-328 GRYPPASAIKP
+328 GRYPPASSIKP

-348 GLIDWN
+348 ELIDWD
-354 FSIFD
+354 FSLFD

-404 DINQLNKHLLSL
+404 DINKLNAHLVSL
-416 GFGQKA
+416 GFGDKA
-422 CIDCFEEDKVFVP
+422 CIDCFEEDRVFVP
-435 EPNWK
+435 NPSWK

-481 KYNDLSL
+481 KYSDLSL
-488 KKNLVKDKKSINFSK
+488 KKDLVKNEMNIQFNT

-513 ESMINVVEGNT
+513 ESMVNVIEGNT
-524 GTARRLKEKKSYIV
+524 GTARRLKETKSYVV

-547 VSGDNREQY
+547 VSADSKDQY
-556 METRLDN
+556 VETRLDD
-563 SLRDHALIIAFGPMP
+563 SLRDHALIIAFGPIP
-578 NPRYAVSVVV
+578 NPRYAISVVV

-607 ALIQE
+607 SLIQE